1 MPTDQMGKTWEKD
14 VKLENS
20 KSIRNEG
27 SVCLLVCLNPQ
38 ISELVRLFIFSTL
51 AFGVLL
57 DF

>member
-1 MPTDQMGKTWEKD
+1 MGKTWEKD